1 MFDIRRLS
9 TSIDTTQSQ
18 RIVMS
23 AMPRDM
29 DHLQFH
35 LLDLLAES
43 NSPEGSGVLLG
54 RARTRGVDVSQAT
67 LGRALRFL
75 DEHGFTV
82 KLSNKGR
89 VLTPD
94 GRQWLAGAR
103 HRSQAQRW
111 TEETLLAVGHSTLTE
126 LSQSMVARRAIE
138 GEIARL
144 AAERATPLQLGELRR
159 IVKAQANSLQ
169 AGGDGAEEAVAFH
182 RALAESCGNRFL
194 AAAANLVRTSSEVLE
209 SLMFHLGTTV
219 GSSYQNHAEVLE
231 AITVRDGDAAER
243 AMVKHLDEL
252 INDIDRWLARLDE
265 DAQLQATVSSGN
277 GHSEANRPGLGGSRT
292 GRPAGP
298 DLGANGTERLNSVRR
313 ER

>member
-1 MFDIRRLS
+1 
-9 TSIDTTQSQ
+9 
-18 RIVMS
+18 MS

-29 DHLQFH
+29 DRLQFQ

-67 LGRALRFL
+67 LGRALKFL
-75 DEHGFTV
+75 DERGLTV

-94 GRQWLAGAR
+94 GRRWLAGAR

-159 IVKAQANSLQ
+159 IVEAQADSLH

-182 RALAESCGNRFL
+182 RALEESCGN
-194 AAAANLVRTSSEVLE
+194 ANLLRTSSEVLE
-209 SLMFHLGTTV
+209 NLMYHLGTTV
-219 GSSYQNHAEVLE
+219 GSSYQNHTEVLE

-252 INDIDRWLARLDE
+252 ITDVDSWQRRLSE
-265 DAQLQATVSSGN
+265 MAPSRDAHAGNNGETDTIKQGRNGGRTGQPSRTGLDHFPAGASIPVSSGKE
-277 GHSEANRPGLGGSRT
+277 G
-292 GRPAGP
+292 
-298 DLGANGTERLNSVRR
+298 
-313 ER
+313 